1 MAQQVIEMVKK
12 TLLILFTIALFA
24 GILFAVIPRTAVRQ
38 MAVRSGLIEN
48 SYYHE
53 GDTEWDNGGVEEYYF
68 NHLPS
73 RFNEIYR
80 ELYSRLSSYEDEAEV
95 YA

>member
-48 SYYHE
+48 S
-53 GDTEWDNGGVEEYYF
+53 
-68 NHLPS
+68 
-73 RFNEIYR
+73 
-80 ELYSRLSSYEDEAEV
+80 
-95 YA
+95 